1 MLNLKNILKYL
12 AISLI
17 SILIGLLLI
26 TTLYYYDILGS
37 SFVNYLRLFMILF
50 ILFITSYKLGKK
62 TEKNGY
68 LEGGKFG
75 LLNILV
81 FFGISLLFFRE
92 DFKLR
97 LIIYYIILL
106 FTTILGSMIGI
117 NKTKKS

>member
-17 SILIGLLLI
+17 SILISLLLI

-37 SFVNYLRLFMILF
+37 SIVNYLRLFMILF

-81 FFGISLLFFRE
+81 FLGISLLFF
-92 DFKLR
+92 
-97 LIIYYIILL
+97 
-106 FTTILGSMIGI
+106 SAC
-117 NKTKKS
+117 KKIENGQ

>member
-1 MLNLKNILKYL
+1 MLNLKNSLKYL
-12 AISLI
+12 AISFI
-17 SILIGLLLI
+17 SILISLLLI
-26 TTLYYYDILGS
+26 TIFYYYDILGS
-37 SFVNYLRLFMILF
+37 GVVNYLRLFMILL

-81 FFGISLLFFRE
+81 FLGISLLFFR
-92 DFKLR
+92 DYFKLR
-97 LIIYYIILL
+97 LILYYIILL

-117 NKTKKS
+117 NKTKKN